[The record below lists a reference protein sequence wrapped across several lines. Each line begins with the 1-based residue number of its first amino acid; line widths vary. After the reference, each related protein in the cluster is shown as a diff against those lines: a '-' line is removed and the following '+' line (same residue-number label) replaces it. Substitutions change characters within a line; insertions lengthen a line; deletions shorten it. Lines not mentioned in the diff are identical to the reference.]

1 GGPGLSAGLRIRAFA
16 PGDAADC
23 HRVFWR
29 AVHEGAVAAYSTAE
43 RAAWA
48 PDPDPP
54 PDWGSRLGDGITLVA
69 IRKAAIRG
77 FMTLGHDGHLDLAY
91 VLPEERGQGTA
102 DALLAALE
110 AAARARGLH
119 WLTTEASLV
128 ARPFLERHGWCG
140 ASRQSVIRNGV
151 ALTNFRMHKPLGTS
165 DA

>member
-1 GGPGLSAGLRIRAFA
+1 M
-16 PGDAADC
+16 
-23 HRVFWR
+23 
-29 AVHEGAVAAYSTAE
+29 HEGAVAAYTAKE

-48 PDPDPP
+48 PDPAPP
-54 PDWGSRLGDGITLVA
+54 PDWGARLGGQVTRVA

-110 AAARARGLH
+110 EVARARGMR

-128 ARPFLERHGWCG
+128 ARPFFERHGWQG
-140 ASRQSVIRNGV
+140 GLRQSVIRNGV
-151 ALTNFRMHKPLGTS
+151 ALTNFRMHKALSAPG
-165 DA
+165 A

>member
-1 GGPGLSAGLRIRAFA
+1 M
-16 PGDAADC
+16 
-23 HRVFWR
+23 
-29 AVHEGAVAAYSTAE
+29 AAYSAAE

-48 PDPDPP
+48 PDPVPP
-54 PDWGSRLGDGITLVA
+54 SDWGRRLGDQITLVA
-69 IRKAAIRG
+69 TRKAAIRG
-77 FMTLGHDGHLDLAY
+77 FMTLGRDGHLDLAY

-128 ARPFLERHGWCG
+128 ARPFLERHGWRG

-151 ALTNFRMHKPLGTS
+151 ALTNFRMHKAL
-165 DA
+165 DAPEA